1 MSIFMNKLFS
11 IVILI
16 TVFTFLFANAVI
28 VEWKAEPQHN
38 KIILQWKTSSE
49 ENVEKFIVE
58 RSTDNNHFIDI
69 GNVEARGPGFVYTFE
84 DNELGI
90 IKGIFYYRLRIVNR
104 NQSVQYTD
112 VLPVIPNIS
121 IIVQTWGSIKALF
134 NR

>member
-1 MSIFMNKLFS
+1 MNKLFS
-11 IVILI
+11 LVILI
-16 TVFTFLFANAVI
+16 TVITFLFANAI
-28 VEWKAEPQHN
+28 IIEWKAETQHN

-49 ENVEKFIVE
+49 ENVEKFVVE
-58 RSTDNNHFIDI
+58 RSMDNNHFIDI

-90 IKGIFYYRLRIVNR
+90 INGIFYYRLRIVNR

-112 VLPVIPNIS
+112 VLSVIPNIS

>member
-1 MSIFMNKLFS
+1 MNKLFS
-11 IVILI
+11 LVILI
-16 TVFTFLFANAVI
+16 TFISFLFANAII
-28 VEWKAEPQHN
+28 VEWKAESQHN

-49 ENVEKFIVE
+49 ENVEKFVVE
-58 RSTDNNHFIDI
+58 RSTDNNHFTDI
-69 GNVEARGPGFVYTFE
+69 GNVEARGPGFIYRFE

-90 IKGIFYYRLRIVNR
+90 INSVFSYRLRIVNR

-112 VLPVIPNIS
+112 VLHVIPNIS